1 MVLTLLSEG
10 TVGQDPRKFKAAFSV
25 RIFGVRASRSQIGKV
40 GGSILSL
47 ATKES
52 QIFLF
57 RVLT

>member
-40 GGSILSL
+40 EGSMKIM
-47 ATKES
+47 A
-52 QIFLF
+52 
-57 RVLT
+57 R